1 MMNFS
6 SDMVDD
12 MSFELDNSKEQVG
25 DIVSIPEEVP
35 KTDQVLLIYGHYFC
49 CIWSF
54 PNIWHNIDY
63 YGSQDIDPRLISS
76 KPLTIR
82 TKCCDDGVTSGATNG
97 FLERHFE
104 EIVDC
109 LGVLG
114 TKINRNWVD
123 KEGQKMT
130 QHRQHKVQPK
140 PLVVE
145 QQESEEQREL
155 WDSIVQ
161 LEVEKSKF
169 KEYELEISVVMPLN
183 IVEDDEPRFNFEQ
196 PILEGEARINDIE
209 QEELEK
215 SVVGKSQ
222 NPANFSGKEHQNKT
236 SGALKFPT
244 MLP

>member
-1 MMNFS
+1 MRGIDLPIVDLVTAKVARGIDLPIVDSETAKMTRSGAVTQDLAKAAKIAEKAVHDDFS

-63 YGSQDIDPRLISS
+63 YGSQDTTSS
-76 KPLTIR
+76 TQ
-82 TKCCDDGVTSGATNG
+82 
-97 FLERHFE
+97 
-104 EIVDC
+104 
-109 LGVLG
+109 G
-114 TKINRNWVD
+114 T
-123 KEGQKMT
+123 
-130 QHRQHKVQPK
+130 PK

-236 SGALKFPT
+236 SEL
-244 MLP
+244 